1 MGCVRISC
9 RQIDVPSE
17 RERLTLWWGCWVLN
31 KGSSEGVVSLSSS
44 CPSATGLEGSS
55 CGSPGS
61 RSAESVDTGHSV
73 WASQCAIFPESGGA
87 NAMEDTSSVFS
98 SSQNQ
103 RQWTGAC
110 SGRGGAPAKA
120 GLGFSPLFRGP
131 PLWVFLPLGRSC
143 GEGRSLVLLHLS
155 FSLFPFKELIKM
167 QKEIE
172 QGLFGDLFLLSS
184 CLHLSMFE
192 ANPSTVILTG
202 FKLNSLK
209 IEMFSVKTG
218 QRATVLERIQSA
230 SQWVGIQTPYRAWDG
245 RTHSSWL
252 RCGGPW
258 DHVDRSWDCTDISR
272 GH

>member
-1 MGCVRISC
+1 MGCVRVSC

-61 RSAESVDTGHSV
+61 RSAESVDTEHSV

-87 NAMEDTSSVFS
+87 NAMEDTSSLFS

-120 GLGFSPLFRGP
+120 GVLASVSWPSTLGLLTPGKVMWRREK
-131 PLWVFLPLGRSC
+131 LGAS
-143 GEGRSLVLLHLS
+143 SSFFFS
-155 FSLFPFKELIKM
+155 FSSQRTYKNAKRNRARAIWGSFS
-167 QKEIE
+167 IE
-172 QGLFGDLFLLSS
+172 QL
-184 CLHLSMFE
+184 
-192 ANPSTVILTG
+192 P
-202 FKLNSLK
+202 
-209 IEMFSVKTG
+209 
-218 QRATVLERIQSA
+218 A
-230 SQWVGIQTPYRAWDG
+230 S
-245 RTHSSWL
+245 
-252 RCGGPW
+252 
-258 DHVDRSWDCTDISR
+258 
-272 GH
+272 